1 MEIAWIKNKYV
12 HVYLSK
18 GNKNSC
24 NKHKE
29 VINSQPDEER
39 HDDVCPTYILLN
51 ICEIY
56 PRIKEIIII
65 IICIPIIVHVH
76 VSTKL
81 VLKVPLLPL
90 FIRVINHS
98 LIHLSSSEIQL
109 SHTLS
114 EPLRTTAKR
123 YWKMPSAITQSLFRS
138 PSQLIVLAAKIFGEL
153 QTASLIEISLLFQLF
168 SMVLK
173 YSHLLLTK

>member
-1 MEIAWIKNKYV
+1 MEIAWIKKKY
-12 HVYLSK
+12 VYLSK

-65 IICIPIIVHVH
+65 IIICIPIIVH

-81 VLKVPLLPL
+81 VLKVPLVPL

-98 LIHLSSSEIQL
+98 LIHLSSLRYSSVTPSQNHCVQL
-109 SHTLS
+109 QKGIGKCPA
-114 EPLRTTAKR
+114 PLRR
-123 YWKMPSAITQSLFRS
+123 VCSG
-138 PSQLIVLAAKIFGEL
+138 V
-153 QTASLIEISLLFQLF
+153 
-168 SMVLK
+168 
-173 YSHLLLTK
+173 HLNS